1 MGVELR
7 RHSGMA
13 LVVNRGPRPVDHPIG
28 VGLADDQG
36 GGAARRG
43 AGKGAGGQGHIAAG
57 QVRRASR
64 FRGGVSYHR
73 RSDPAAFQIRL
84 LGADAGGVAPSVAF
98 PIVLRRVQRP
108 AGQRQFRADRRLQ
121 IAVAG

>member
-7 RHSGMA
+7 GHAGMA
-13 LVVNRGPRPVDHPIG
+13 LVMHRGPRPVDDPVG

-43 AGKGAGGQGHIAAG
+43 AGEGAGGQGHIAAG
-57 QVRRASR
+57 EVRRDPR
-64 FRGGVSYHR
+64 LRGGVPYNR
-73 RSDPAAFQIRL
+73 GGDPAAFQIRL
-84 LGADAGGVAPSVAF
+84 LGADAGGGAPGVAF

-121 IAVAG
+121 LAVAG